1 MPVRGAAHRAA
12 NWEDGG
18 NGPLSPPHATR
29 AVSPA
34 ARASRRLIGM
44 RRRISVRLRLLE
56 DVLATFS
63 VLGARQPRSSFRSI
77 ATLHTYR
84 IRSPRHHSCEEI
96 VNPLLV

>member
-18 NGPLSPPHATR
+18 KGPLSPPHATR

-34 ARASRRLIGM
+34 AKAIRRLIGM

-56 DVLATFS
+56 DALATFS
-63 VLGARQPRSSFRSI
+63 VFGAGEPRSSFRSI
-77 ATLHTYR
+77 ATLNTYR
-84 IRSPRHHSCEEI
+84 IRSPRHRSSEEV
-96 VNPLLV
+96 VNALLV